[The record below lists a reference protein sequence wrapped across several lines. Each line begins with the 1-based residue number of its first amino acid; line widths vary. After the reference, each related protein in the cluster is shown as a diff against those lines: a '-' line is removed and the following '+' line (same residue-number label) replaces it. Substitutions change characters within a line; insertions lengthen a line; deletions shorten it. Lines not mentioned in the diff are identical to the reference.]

1 MLLFAA
7 AVSAFIAKEKTVAD
21 DSSVLKTIL
30 FRPVLL
36 IFQIKE
42 K

>member
-7 AVSAFIAKEKTVAD
+7 AVSAFIAKEETIAD

-30 FRPVLL
+30 SGPVLP
-36 IFQIKE
+36 IFQIETK
-42 K
+42 

>member
-1 MLLFAA
+1 MLLSAA

-30 FRPVLL
+30 SRPVLL
-36 IFQIKE
+36 IFQIK
-42 K
+42 KK